1 MTSNPT
7 FAFVT
12 IGTGSYLGSTVHDL
26 TLANSLHK
34 RGFKVVIYWML
45 EHNPNLV
52 AEGIKQRILCHGNRY
67 HLRRPSEFLDRIVGS
82 LLFFLLPGGLRV
94 DLAQNMPGAIE
105 GLAQNLTRS
114 LYAQSEADPLLV
126 KRLLKY
132 AESNGVTHLMMGF
145 GSIGPLALEAKK
157 LCNTSFD
164 YMLTFQGDE
173 EFASYAT
180 SIGLLPEYR
189 RRLHEVIR
197 NSGWPAI
204 AISEDYL
211 HRLVLEL
218 GLDATQFRV
227 IYPGI
232 ELPERDYAPPFST
245 LATAFPRLNQ
255 ESAIVAYFGRQESEK
270 GIDLLLYASKILE
283 TRGVHMQIVVCGATA
298 KGRSYQRVITDLAS
312 HLGLNIHQ
320 SGAVSREERDALY
333 AHSRCVVYPS
343 VNREP
348 FGQVAVEAMSY
359 GTPVLVPDYGGVAEV
374 VRQGDVAGGLTFS
387 AWDTSDLAR
396 QLERLLT
403 DDDLYA
409 ELAAN
414 TKALAARFSTEQETN
429 NVLEHLGLSDAS
441 IEPGQFV
448 ERIESLPPMR
458 KSLP

>member
-1 MTSNPT
+1 
-7 FAFVT
+7 
-12 IGTGSYLGSTVHDL
+12 
-26 TLANSLHK
+26 
-34 RGFKVVIYWML
+34 
-45 EHNPNLV
+45 
-52 AEGIKQRILCHGNRY
+52 
-67 HLRRPSEFLDRIVGS
+67 
-82 LLFFLLPGGLRV
+82 
-94 DLAQNMPGAIE
+94 
-105 GLAQNLTRS
+105 
-114 LYAQSEADPLLV
+114 
-126 KRLLKY
+126 
-132 AESNGVTHLMMGF
+132 MMGF

-312 HLGLNIHQ
+312 HLGLDIHQ

-414 TKALAARFSTEQETN
+414 TKALAARFSTRTRDE
-429 NVLEHLGLSDAS
+429 
-441 IEPGQFV
+441 
-448 ERIESLPPMR
+448 
-458 KSLP
+458 